1 VIVGSHPIPDERSV
15 AAGRAVLSLV
25 ASASPS
31 DEVVVAISGGASAL
45 CEVPRGSLEE
55 LVARTRSVMASG
67 APIAE
72 LNRVRASMSLIK
84 GGQLARA
91 CPGRVLTLIA
101 SDVVG
106 DDVAVIGSGPTIA
119 PERTNDRTILVASIR
134 GFAAD
139 IADRV
144 GARLIEPALTGDV
157 RSVADRLASS
167 MSQGSDPCDIAYGEP
182 TLVVPDGAGEGGRAQ
197 QLALELARRFRGT
210 NRAALVVGSDGI
222 DGPPPANRPSP
233 AGAFIDGTTWDAIIA
248 AGIDPDASL
257 ERCDAG
263 TALAAI
269 GALVVTGPTG
279 VNHADVVLLY
289 GPSS

>member
-1 VIVGSHPIPDERSV
+1 MFVGSHPIPDERSLV
-15 AAGRAVLSLV
+15 AGRAVLSLV
-25 ASASPS
+25 ASASPT

-45 CEVPRGSLEE
+45 CEVPRGSLED

-72 LNRVRASMSLIK
+72 LNRVRASLSRIK

-91 CPGRVLTLIA
+91 CPGRVLTLVA

-119 PERTNDRTILVASIR
+119 PERTTDRTLLVASIR
-134 GFAAD
+134 GFAD
-139 IADRV
+139 SIATV
-144 GARLIEPALTGDV
+144 AGACVLEPPIEGDV
-157 RSVADRLASS
+157 RAVADRLAA
-167 MSQGSDPCDIAYGEP
+167 IAELAVAYGEP

-197 QLALELARRFRGT
+197 QLALELAFRFRGT
-210 NRAALVVGSDGI
+210 QRAALVAGSDGV
-222 DGPPPANRPSP
+222 DGPPPASRPSP
-233 AGAFIDGTTWDAIIA
+233 AGAFVDGTTWDAIVA
-248 AGIDPDASL
+248 AGIDPARAL

-263 TALAAI
+263 TALDAI

-279 VNHADVVLLY
+279 INHADIVLL
-289 GPSS
+289 G